1 MGSTSEFDDDEDF
14 TGLYE
19 NGHWEWDEKEKG
31 LAFIPDPDLFAE
43 ESWMSP
49 PAAAIGGADFKD
61 DIDLVEQLRFKKA
74 FARKTFD
81 GDVVKL
87 QDIKDI
93 VLYTAPPV
101 FLNPSIIHLMH
112 LPGTDRFLRALILYH
127 QYYLQVADEMSKRM
141 LELEVK
147 VRTPY
152 GDIIEK
158 EYKENLDDLRL
169 LITKE
174 YSAFA
179 IGSGEYKKFH
189 HMGPAKDRPSLSKKG
204 NILFETLIRLSIQVV
219 WLALGR
225 KSFNQIELEMHRL
238 FKTEKY
244 NMVEHKLKSN
254 YAAKMSPQERYVLF
268 GSCVHNDRKVNI
280 CSPLRNESCKDLPDW
295 RLLGIGVFKYPNLGR
310 RLKYMQDALT
320 LPEML
325 LEKKRIIVGILGL
338 ARSRFDTML
347 KEITFPVGTSS
358 TSMVG
363 GARTSVFRKSISR
376 ATSRVSRVSTSRKSI
391 GVSHL
396 TIPDKLI
403 PDIEFPTRETE
414 TEWLPIKFPDE
425 YLPQNSCDLTQR
437 RKWLARATR
446 LALKRA
452 RRLRRT
458 NRAKK

>member
-81 GDVVKL
+81 GDVVK
-87 QDIKDI
+87 
-93 VLYTAPPV
+93 
-101 FLNPSIIHLMH
+101 
-112 LPGTDRFLRALILYH
+112 
-127 QYYLQVADEMSKRM
+127 LQVADEMSKRM